1 MLYSAVG
8 VILLGSFG
16 MAAVTESEGQSHR
29 FIRV

>member
-16 MAAVTESEGQSHR
+16 TAAVTESEGQSHR